1 MPICPSR
8 PSVAAPPPQKPRP
21 VRVLATYPGNARPI
35 THKVQVLARR
45 GRQSSQES
53 HLTLARTATYV
64 RRRSWCDRCIA
75 EDSPAALGELG
86 GTVTV
91 IYSAQSAVPQKA
103 RVALLPLLIVLFLVS
118 YAILTLLVVEQGRTI
133 EAQRGLLR
141 EMWKDSTQLATLKSR
156 IARQELERAQSQ
168 PAGQPAVQ
176 QQKKP
181 ADTANSG
188 SVPPKAPARGTRRP
202 GKSARSL
209 KQVPERPAADLQD
222 VRRSTHEI

>member
-1 MPICPSR
+1 M
-8 PSVAAPPPQKPRP
+8 
-21 VRVLATYPGNARPI
+21 
-35 THKVQVLARR
+35 
-45 GRQSSQES
+45 
-53 HLTLARTATYV
+53 TYV

-156 IARQELERAQSQ
+156 IARQELERAQ
-168 PAGQPAVQ
+168 GQPAVQ

-181 ADTANSG
+181 ADSASSG
-188 SVPPKAPARGTRRP
+188 SVTPKAPARGTRRP

-209 KQVPERPAADLQD
+209 RQVPERPAADLQD